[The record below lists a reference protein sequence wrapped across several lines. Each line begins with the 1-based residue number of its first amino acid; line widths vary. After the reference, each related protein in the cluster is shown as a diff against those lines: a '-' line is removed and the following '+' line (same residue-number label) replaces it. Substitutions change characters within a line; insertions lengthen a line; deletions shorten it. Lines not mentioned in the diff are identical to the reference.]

1 MPELATSVPAAAPV
15 RAPVTHAR
23 FLRSLTDAVCCL
35 CEHDDAE
42 LVAVGEDFEY
52 RSSPDIFPA
61 VRCRG
66 CGLIYLAARPQLADL
81 SRIYPPAYHA
91 YDFSHHRFGFAH
103 DVRSRLE
110 ARRVLR
116 YCRGLPED
124 ARILDVGCG
133 DGFHLRLLR
142 EYGEPSWRLEGV
154 DANPRAVKAAEAS
167 GLAVHEG
174 LLQHLHLPKATYDLV
189 LLIQTLEHLDDPV
202 GVLREARSLLKPG
215 GRLVI
220 VTDNTDTFD
229 FRIFKG
235 RHWGGYHFPR
245 HWNLFNRATLRGLA
259 RKVEMDVEALEWS
272 LSPVNW
278 VYSLHN
284 LLVDCGAPRWL
295 VNRFGLA
302 APGSLALFTIVDAFC
317 GLLGKGALIRATFRR
332 PG

>member
-1 MPELATSVPAAAPV
+1 
-15 RAPVTHAR
+15 VTHAR
-23 FLRSLTDAVCCL
+23 FLRPLVHAVCCL

-42 LVAVGEDFEY
+42 LVALGEDFEY
-52 RSSPDIFPA
+52 RSSSDTFPA

-66 CGLIYLAARPQLADL
+66 CGLIYLRERPQLADL
-81 SRIYPPAYHA
+81 SRIYPPTYHA
-91 YDFSHHRFGFAH
+91 FDFSQRRFGFAH
-103 DVRSRLE
+103 SVRSRLE
-110 ARRVLR
+110 ARRLLR
-116 YCRGLPED
+116 YCRGLPD
-124 ARILDVGCG
+124 RARILDVGCG

-142 EYGEPSWRLEGV
+142 EYGKPGWQLEGV
-154 DANPRAVKAAEAS
+154 DPNPRAVRAAEAS
-167 GLAVHEG
+167 GLTVHEG
-174 LLQHLHLPKATYDLV
+174 LLQHLHLPKATYHLI

-229 FRIFKG
+229 FRLFMG

-259 RKVEMDVEALEWS
+259 RKVEMEVDTLETL

-284 LLVDCGAPRWL
+284 LLADYGAPKWL

-317 GLLGKGALIRATFRR
+317 GLLGKGALMRAAFRR
-332 PG
+332 PM